1 MESVLEIGSIPCPDP
16 IEGAGNLTLVGWAYL
31 VAVVA
36 VAPMVGVSWKSPSLI
51 WDGYLFYLLNST
63 NSYVFPT

>member
-16 IEGAGNLTLVGWAYL
+16 IEGAGNLTLVSWAYL

-36 VAPMVGVSWKSPSLI
+36 AAPSGWCVLEI
-51 WDGYLFYLLNST
+51 T
-63 NSYVFPT
+63 FPNLGRVTILPTF